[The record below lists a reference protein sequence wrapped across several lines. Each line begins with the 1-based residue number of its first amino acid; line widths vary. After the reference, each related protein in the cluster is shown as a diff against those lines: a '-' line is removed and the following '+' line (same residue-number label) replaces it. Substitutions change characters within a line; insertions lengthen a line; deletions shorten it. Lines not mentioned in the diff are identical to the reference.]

1 MGARRTVLYYGEK
14 TSPGTPGDQNSR
26 YYVASATTVLQVV
39 DGAQEACD
47 FLLAQHDGKL
57 LCLTAGGDVVLDNP
71 RPFEGGVVEK
81 SEPAE
86 TVTMT
91 ELAARCLSWVSGTQA
106 SAVGRPFQ
114 SGPRRRRASV

>member
-1 MGARRTVLYYGEK
+1 LDARRTVLYYGEK
-14 TSPGTPGDQNSR
+14 TSPDTPGDQNSR

-81 SEPAE
+81 SERGDGDYDGTGCEVSFLGQRNPGFRRWPP
-86 TVTMT
+86 VPIW
-91 ELAARCLSWVSGTQA
+91 AAPPES
-106 SAVGRPFQ
+106 
-114 SGPRRRRASV
+114 